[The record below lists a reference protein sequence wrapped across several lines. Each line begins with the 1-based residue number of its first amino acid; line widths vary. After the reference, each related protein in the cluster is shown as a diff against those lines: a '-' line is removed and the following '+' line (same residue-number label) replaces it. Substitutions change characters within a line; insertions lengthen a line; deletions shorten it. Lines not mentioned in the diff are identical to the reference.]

1 VPEARRRLT
10 YVMLFRVGVVTLLLV
25 ATFVSELAGPADQ
38 LGSARTNVLLAL
50 IGATYLFSILYSL
63 WLSSIPSGGSL
74 RTLGIAQTAID
85 LLLTTALLHLT
96 GGNESGFAFM
106 YLITVVSASFVV
118 ERSAVATSLVAVA
131 LFGLMMVLR
140 GYGLLPSLERVQPIP
155 LKELLRTVAV
165 NGVAIV
171 ATGFL
176 AGRLAIELK
185 RAGERIET
193 QGTRLANLAT
203 LHADVIR
210 CLTSGL
216 VTVDKRGVVITFN
229 AAAAEILALPAE
241 RAVGRPIAELMPSL
255 APLLA
260 SVSNDS
266 PLRRSEVA
274 QGARVLGVSIS
285 PLVDAAGKSLGRI
298 VSFQDLTELR
308 RMEEEVARSE
318 HLAAVGRLA
327 AGVAHEIRNPL
338 AAISGSIELLG
349 RGGEAPTSDDQKQL
363 MDIVLR
369 EVARL
374 DALIRDLLE
383 FARPRPPERQKLDLA
398 ANMGEL
404 KRVFENDRKLDFG
417 QVELVA
423 GDAIWVEADPGQ
435 LRQVV
440 WNLLRNAAE
449 AAPGAPI
456 TLSVGADRSDGKSWA
471 WVAVTD
477 RGPGI
482 PPDQVAHIFEPF
494 FTTKERGTGLGLA
507 TVHRIVEAHK
517 GRIDV
522 ESPEGGGTRV
532 CVRLPT

>member
-1 VPEARRRLT
+1 MPEARRRLT
-10 YVMLFRVGVVTLLLV
+10 YVMLFRVGVVTLLLT
-25 ATFVSELAGPADQ
+25 ATFVSELAGPADEI
-38 LGSARTNVLLAL
+38 GSARTNVLLAL

-74 RTLGIAQTAID
+74 RTLGVAQTAID
-85 LLLTTALLHLT
+85 LLLTTALVHLT
-96 GGNESGFAFM
+96 GGFESGFAFM
-106 YLITVVSASFVV
+106 YLITVVSASFVI
-118 ERSAVATSLVAVA
+118 ERSALATALTAVA
-131 LFGLMMVLR
+131 LYGAMIALR
-140 GYGLLPSLERVQPIP
+140 RLGVLPSLEPVQPAL
-155 LKELLRTVAV
+155 LKEVLRVVAV

-171 ATGFL
+171 ATGLL

-216 VTVDKRGVVITFN
+216 VTVDNRGVVITFN
-229 AAAAEILALPAE
+229 AAAAEILGLAAE
-241 RAVGRPIAELMPSL
+241 RAVGRPIGELMPSL
-255 APLLA
+255 VPLLA
-260 SVSNDS
+260 SVADDS
-266 PLRRSEVA
+266 PLRRSEIA
-274 QGARVLGVSIS
+274 QGERVLGVSIS
-285 PLVDAAGKSLGRI
+285 PLVDAAGRVLGRI
-298 VSFQDLTELR
+298 VSFQDLSELR

-349 RGGEAPTSDDQKQL
+349 RGGEAPSSDDQKQL
-363 MDIVLR
+363 MEIVLR

-383 FARPRPPERQKLDLA
+383 FARPRPPEREKLDLTA
-398 ANMGEL
+398 HMSEL
-404 KRVFENDRKLDFG
+404 KRVFENDRQLDG
-417 QVELVA
+417 AHVQLEA
-423 GDAIWVEADPGQ
+423 DGAIWVEADPAQ

-471 WVAVTD
+471 WVAVRD

-482 PPDQVAHIFEPF
+482 PPEQRARIFEPF
-494 FTTKERGTGLGLA
+494 YSTKVSGTGLGLA

-522 ESPEGGGTRV
+522 EAPPDGGTRV
-532 CVRLPT
+532 CVRLPA